1 MGGILDSIRQAT
13 RYADYYSMGM
23 TPREFNRHEEY
34 KHTATLFGSKVANS
48 VRKKVR
54 HEESLE
60 NAQLDYDFDNMDVY
74 TNRRYHEDC
83 KSWLDIIT
91 HFDMPIQIES
101 INGKT
106 RYHDGDFNYS
116 SHESRIW
123 RFRDLET
130 KYNLDFSINEQELE
144 EEQKEH
150 LSGTSIHIKF
160 LYAKVEDQQG
170 YFIMNK
176 SLRRFAKIL
185 FIDGYDYLDGWSSR
199 INQLPVREGR
209 DKNWRARRVRLKDN
223 KGNLSKNDGIALL
236 AMWHRAGFIIVG
248 EKQQDHIIAYMSPN
262 MYNYI
267 TKDDPTAL
275 DDSLKYSRNKSYD
288 IDTEYKL

>member
-60 NAQLDYDFDNMDVY
+60 NAQLDYDFDNMEVY

-83 KSWLDIIT
+83 TSWLDIIT
-91 HFDMPIQIES
+91 HIDMPIQIES

-106 RYHDGDFNYS
+106 RYNDGDFNYS

-130 KYNLDFSINEQELE
+130 KYNIDFSINEQELE

-288 IDTEYKL
+288 INTEYKL